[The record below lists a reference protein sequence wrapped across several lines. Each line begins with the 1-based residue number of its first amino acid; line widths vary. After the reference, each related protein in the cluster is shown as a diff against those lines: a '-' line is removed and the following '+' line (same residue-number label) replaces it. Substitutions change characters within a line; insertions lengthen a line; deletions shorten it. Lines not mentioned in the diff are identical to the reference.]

1 MTRIVVILIG
11 MLLLVMAT
19 IEANPHSWYHHDCC
33 SDEDCAPVL
42 QSQSTVKNGVPGE
55 MVTTKVGT
63 VFVPD
68 NFKKTRPSKD
78 WQTHVCMTK
87 PSVDIHSAD
96 LIAPMLICVYRPM
109 SF

>member
-1 MTRIVVILIG
+1 MKT
-11 MLLLVMAT
+11 MLLAVLIYILSHT
-19 IEANPHSWYHHDCC
+19 NPIVHAHGQYDHDCC